1 MTQNELLPIGTRLIT
16 NNLEI
21 AAGLVKRFGCEVQIK
36 NCPENPFKKIQYY
49 LTDWYLELGY
59 KKACYTIFTQYFLKG
74 GASII
79 VTENNQRLFSDV
91 PIIGDKIERGRR
103 DCQNGVTQTI
113 LSEKDILRAVAQS
126 DYVNIIN
133 RFYPFA
139 DKNLTPIT
147 TSMFDEIIE
156 PERQGE

>member
-1 MTQNELLPIGTRLIT
+1 MKNELLPIGTRLIT
-16 NNLEI
+16 NDLEI
-21 AAGLVKRFGCEVQIK
+21 AAGLVKRFGSKDIESDVFYY
-36 NCPENPFKKIQYY
+36 NCP
-49 LTDWYLELGY
+49 
-59 KKACYTIFTQYFLKG
+59 KKALVKG
-74 GASII
+74 LVVGGHLDRKYHSNEKWEIT
-79 VTENNQRLFSDV
+79 VTENNQRLLSDIPV
-91 PIIGDKIERGRR
+91 IGDTIERGRS

-147 TSMFDEIIE
+147 ASMFDEIIL
-156 PERQGE
+156 PK